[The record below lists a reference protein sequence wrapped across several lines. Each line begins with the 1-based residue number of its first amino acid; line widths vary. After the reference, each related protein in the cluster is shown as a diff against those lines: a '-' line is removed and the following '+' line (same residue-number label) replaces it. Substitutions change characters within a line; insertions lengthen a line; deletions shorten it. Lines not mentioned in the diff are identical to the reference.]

1 MSDGS
6 TLIFFFGGHVAKHKN
21 NYFTDLE
28 WFAIDDAL
36 DALLIDLRESAIPE
50 FSVSL
55 EKAVLAYDLDECQTE
70 ELIRQYD
77 WLQSELTHYPAR

>member
-1 MSDGS
+1 M
-6 TLIFFFGGHVAKHKN
+6 AKHKN

-36 DALLIDLRESAIPE
+36 DALLNDLYESADPE

-70 ELIRQYD
+70 ELLRQYD
-77 WLQSELTHYPAR
+77 WLQSAPHLQLPAR